1 MLKLTNY
8 ALDAFV
14 MLCKYRKYY
23 SCAQTGTYSLLCS
36 YQTCLSGWSLVHFSC
51 RRLIPGSVTQPT
63 AKANCQAICG
73 HLALVSSSGELAAV
87 QTFIKSE
94 GLGSRKGVWVDGS
107 DAAQE
112 GVWLTS
118 DGKVM
123 TYIGF
128 TRGQPNG
135 GKNANC
141 MMLFEMEV
149 WDENCNRVDYSYA
162 TLCEL

>member
-1 MLKLTNY
+1 
-8 ALDAFV
+8 

-23 SCAQTGTYSLLCS
+23 SLAHTGTYNLLCS
-36 YQTCLSGWSLVHFSC
+36 YQTCMSGWILVHFSC
-51 RRLIPGSVTQPT
+51 RRLIHGCVTQPT
-63 AKANCQAICG
+63 AKANCQAIGG
-73 HLALVSSSGELAAV
+73 HLALVSSAEELAAV

-94 GLGSRKGVWVDGS
+94 GLGSRNDVWVDGS

-123 TYIGF
+123 TYLGWTF
-128 TRGQPNG
+128 KEPNG
-135 GKNANC
+135 GQNANC
-141 MMLFEMEV
+141 MMLFGIEV
-149 WDENCNRVDYSYA
+149 WDENCNRVDDSYA